1 VERHIGVTKLHE
13 LHQLGQSI
21 WLDYI
26 RRSLL
31 TSGGLKTRI
40 DQGVRGMTSNPT
52 IFDKAIANSDD
63 YDDQFT
69 RLVQQDKSDREIY
82 ESLAIDD
89 IQRAADQFRPVYE
102 ERKSF
107 DGTAQ
112 NYGSDGFV
120 SLEAN
125 PHLAN
130 DTLGT
135 IEEIRRLH
143 RLVDRPNVMFKVPAT
158 PAGIPA
164 IKQLT
169 ADGININ
176 ITLMFSSKHYN
187 RVSDAWLAGL
197 EDRAQRGDP
206 VMGIA
211 SVASFF
217 VSRMDSKLDP
227 RLDEM
232 GLKSLR
238 GTIGIANAKHVYQQ
252 FTQVFSSARWY
263 RLVEQGAQV
272 QRVLWGSTSTKDPA
286 YPDTMYVDDLIG
298 PQTVN
303 TVPPE
308 TLDDFLDH
316 GTVER
321 TVDQKL
327 TDSRMQLEQL
337 AKAGID
343 IITVGDELQEEGV
356 VKFTNSF
363 DDLMESIARKRKTIE
378 TDARMLDMHAD

>member
-1 VERHIGVTKLHE
+1 MYSVTKLHE

-31 TSGGLKTRI
+31 TSGGLEARI
-40 DQGVRGMTSNPT
+40 EQGVRGMTSNPT

-63 YDDQFT
+63 YDDQFSV
-69 RLVQQDKSDREIY
+69 LVQQDTADREIY
-82 ESLAIDD
+82 ERLAIED
-89 IQRAADQFRPVYE
+89 IQRAADQFLPVYE
-102 ERKSF
+102 EQMPL
-107 DGTAQ
+107 DGMAQ
-112 NYGSDGFV
+112 NHGFDGFV

-130 DTLGT
+130 DTQGT
-135 IEEIRRLH
+135 IAEIRRLH
-143 RLVDRPNVMFKVPAT
+143 ELVDRPNVMFKVPAT

-176 ITLMFSSKHYN
+176 ITLMFSVKHYN
-187 RVSDAWLAGL
+187 QVSSAWLAGL
-197 EDRAQRGDP
+197 EERVRRGDP

-211 SVASFF
+211 SVTSFF
-217 VSRMDSKLDP
+217 VSRVDSKLDP

-232 GLKSLR
+232 GLASLK
-238 GTIGIANAKHVYQQ
+238 GKIGIANAKHVYQQ
-252 FTQVFSSARWY
+252 FTQVFSSARWH
-263 RLVEQGAQV
+263 RLAGRGAQV
-272 QRVLWGSTSTKDPA
+272 QRVLWGSTSTKNPA
-286 YPDTMYVDDLIG
+286 YPDTMYVDSLIG

-308 TLDDFLDH
+308 TLDAFLDH

-321 TVDQKL
+321 TADRRL
-327 TDSRMQLEQL
+327 TDSRTQLEQL
-337 AKAGID
+337 TKAGID
-343 IITVGDELQEEGV
+343 IIAVGDELQEEGV
-356 VKFTNSF
+356 EKFVKSF
-363 DDLMESIARKRKTIE
+363 DDLLASIAHKRETIMASL
-378 TDARMLDMHAD
+378 TK